1 MFEETKQKIM
11 KGSRKSLIKELT
23 DVSRSKLLWIELGA
37 IKALVEVEQPR
48 NSLSK
53 QSY

>member
-1 MFEETKQKIM
+1 MFEEAKQKIM

-23 DVSRSKLLWIELGA
+23 DVPRSKLSRIVLGA

-48 NSLSK
+48 NSLSR